1 MSRITGPIRFGGS
14 ILNVRAHIFA
24 FFSSPDEAH
33 RVLLPFVKEGL
44 ELGQKELHT
53 NRGRV
58 LWGLHWR
65 QNRCSP

>member
-14 ILNVRAHIFA
+14 ILNDRAHIFA

-44 ELGQKELHT
+44 ELG
-53 NRGRV
+53 
-58 LWGLHWR
+58 
-65 QNRCSP
+65 